1 MFAVN
6 TPNVP
11 GTGTGA
17 GDGDGA
23 GSGAGPGSGGSGPT
37 ASAPP
42 PPPGS
47 GSSKAQQPVAVE
59 SEEPADDD
67 GVPPADGEVVGD
79 APPPEVSSEAVA
91 ALSQPI
97 QAAFSVLCC
106 FPGSFTR
113 TAAVGVLTAVKELGG
128 RCAGG
133 DGANDAVDTLVAASV
148 LTVGDGG
155 SLTVPYSLAVLIQ
168 DAGAASDVGVDDG
181 LIMGAIADYLTSR
194 LRVLAEQV
202 VEGDS
207 TA

>member
-1 MFAVN
+1 
-6 TPNVP
+6 
-11 GTGTGA
+11 
-17 GDGDGA
+17 
-23 GSGAGPGSGGSGPT
+23 
-37 ASAPP
+37 
-42 PPPGS
+42 
-47 GSSKAQQPVAVE
+47 
-59 SEEPADDD
+59 
-67 GVPPADGEVVGD
+67 
-79 APPPEVSSEAVA
+79 
-91 ALSQPI
+91 
-97 QAAFSVLCC
+97 VL

-148 LTVGDGG
+148 LTMGDGG

>member
-1 MFAVN
+1 MAFQRGYFGPVGLFAFWL
-6 TPNVP
+6 PW
-11 GTGTGA
+11 
-17 GDGDGA
+17 
-23 GSGAGPGSGGSGPT
+23 
-37 ASAPP
+37 
-42 PPPGS
+42 
-47 GSSKAQQPVAVE
+47 
-59 SEEPADDD
+59 
-67 GVPPADGEVVGD
+67 
-79 APPPEVSSEAVA
+79 
-91 ALSQPI
+91 
-97 QAAFSVLCC
+97 
-106 FPGSFTR
+106 
-113 TAAVGVLTAVKELGG
+113 
-128 RCAGG
+128 GG